1 MQEFWRLAGRMLR
14 YRRMVA
20 VAGVAAVISATG
32 LGIGLLGLA
41 PVLANI
47 LGDTPRLLPDLAR
60 EADGALRRI
69 GLGLPASWIDS
80 LPNGRFDAVLWIVVT
95 LAGLTVVGAG
105 ANFVHAY
112 LTQTLAARVVAG
124 VRRDAYRRVLHMP
137 MSAVVG
143 ASPEKGVNDIVSR
156 LIADTLR
163 LNGGFQALVDKGPA
177 QVAKGAIAFSAAVII
192 DAKSLSAIPVALL
205 LGVMIRKLGKRVRR
219 ASRGAMAAQSRLLAV
234 ASESLHGLRVVKA
247 HTTERYELGKF
258 GRHNRAFLKET
269 LRARTARAIA
279 SPAIEA
285 AGIFVLGAWA
295 LFFAERI
302 IDGSM
307 DRTDFLAALAAL
319 GVSAASLKPLS
330 GIVQEVQGSA
340 PAAKRLVEL
349 IDAPPETSSREDRVT
364 RSRRLARHQKEITFE
379 NVHLTYPGADHP
391 ALNGVSL
398 CIPHG
403 QTVAFVGGNGSGKTT
418 LVSLVPRLFDAE
430 IGRACV
436 DGVDVRTVQ
445 IRSLRRQIGLV
456 TQDVV
461 LFEGTI
467 ASNIAYGAEG
477 VTRAKIEQAARLARA
492 HEFIQAKPGGYDAL
506 VGERG
511 VTLSGGQRQ
520 RIALARA
527 FLRDPAI
534 LILDEATSM
543 IDAESEAQIGAAIE
557 EFSRGRTTLIVAHRL
572 STILNADRIVVM
584 DAGRIVDTGAHA
596 DLMQRCEP
604 YRALIARQIIPP
616 AA

>member
-14 YRRMVA
+14 YRWMVA
-20 VAGVAAVISATG
+20 VAAIAAVVSAGG
-32 LGIGLLGLA
+32 LGVGLLGLA
-41 PVLANI
+41 PILANI
-47 LGDTPRLLPDLAR
+47 LGEEPRLLPDLAR
-60 EADGALRRI
+60 DADRALNKLNLRVP
-69 GLGLPASWIDS
+69 PAWIDA
-80 LPNGRFDAVLWIVVT
+80 LPTGRFDAVLWIVLALALMT
-95 LAGLTVVGAG
+95 LVGAA
-105 ANFVHAY
+105 ANFIHAY
-112 LTQTLAARVVAG
+112 MTQTLAARVVANI
-124 VRRDAYRRVLHMP
+124 RRDAYRRVLHMP
-137 MSAVVG
+137 MHAVTG
-143 ASPEKGVNDIVSR
+143 AAPEKGVNDIVSR

-163 LNGGFQALVDKGPA
+163 LNGGFQALMDKGPA
-177 QVAKGAIAFSAAVII
+177 QVAKGAIAFAAAVAI
-192 DAKSLSAIPVALL
+192 DFRSLSAIPVALL

-234 ASESLHGLRVVKA
+234 TSESLHALRVVKA

-258 GRHNRAFLKET
+258 GQHNRAFLRET

-285 AGIFVLGAWA
+285 AGIFVLGAWS
-295 LFFAERI
+295 LYFAQRI
-302 IDGSM
+302 IEGSM
-307 DRTDFLAALAAL
+307 DPAKFFAALGAL

-340 PAAKRLVEL
+340 PAANRLAEL
-349 IDAPPETSSREDRVT
+349 IDAKPETASREDRAS
-364 RSRRLARHQKEITFE
+364 RARRLARHTADIAFE
-379 NVHLTYPGADHP
+379 NVRLTYPGADHP
-391 ALNGVSL
+391 ALDGVSL
-398 CIPHG
+398 RIPHG

-418 LVSLVPRLFDAE
+418 LVSLVPRLFDPDE
-430 IGRACV
+430 GCV
-436 DGVDVRTVQ
+436 RIDGADLRSAQ

-467 ASNIAYGAEG
+467 ASNIAYGAQG
-477 VTRAKIEQAARLARA
+477 VTREKIERAARLARA
-492 HEFIQAKPGGYDAL
+492 HDFIVAKPGGYDAP

-543 IDAESEAQIGAAIE
+543 IDAESEAQIGSAIE

-584 DAGRIVDTGAHA
+584 DAGRVLDSGAHA
-596 DLMQRCEP
+596 ELMQRCEP
-604 YRALIARQIIPP
+604 YRTLIARQIIPP

>member
-1 MQEFWRLAGRMLR
+1 MQEFWRLAGRMMR
-14 YRRMVA
+14 YRRLIVLA
-20 VAGVAAVISATG
+20 AVAAVISAGG
-32 LGIGLLGLA
+32 LGVGLLGLA

-47 LGDTPRLLPDLAR
+47 LGDEPRLLPDLAR
-60 EADGALRRI
+60 DANGALGAV
-69 GLGLPASWIDS
+69 GLSIPTAWIDGLPD
-80 LPNGRFDAVLWIVVT
+80 GRFDAVLWIVLA
-95 LAGLTVVGAG
+95 LAGLTLIGAG

-112 LTQTLAARVVAG
+112 ITQTLAARVVAG
-124 VRRDAYRRVLHMP
+124 IRRDAYRRVLHMP

-143 ASPEKGVNDIVSR
+143 ASPEKGVNDIISR
-156 LIADTLR
+156 LIADSLR
-163 LNGGFQALVDKGPA
+163 LNGGLQALVDKGPA
-177 QVAKGAIAFSAAVII
+177 QVAKGAIAFTAAVMI
-192 DAKSLSAIPVALL
+192 DFKSLSAIPVAVL

-258 GRHNRAFLKET
+258 GRHNRAFLRET

-285 AGIFVLGAWA
+285 AGIFVLGAWS
-295 LFFAERI
+295 LFFADRI
-302 IDGSM
+302 IDGAM

-330 GIVQEVQGSA
+330 GIVQEVQGSS

-349 IDAPPETSSREDRVT
+349 IDAQPESSSREDRAT
-364 RSRRLARHQKEITFE
+364 RARRLARHATDISFE
-379 NVHLTYPGADHP
+379 NARLTYPGADHP

-398 CIPHG
+398 RIPHG

-418 LVSLVPRLFDAE
+418 LVSLVPRLFDPE
-430 IGRACV
+430 EGRVCI

-467 ASNIAYGAEG
+467 ASNIAYGAVGATQE
-477 VTRAKIEQAARLARA
+477 KIERASRLARA
-492 HEFIQAKPGGYDAL
+492 HEFIIAKPGGYDAA

-584 DAGRIVDTGAHA
+584 DAGRVIDAGSHP
-596 DLMQRCEP
+596 DLMQRCEA
-604 YRALIARQIIPP
+604 YRTLISRQIIPP

>member
-14 YRRMVA
+14 YRWMVA
-20 VAGVAAVISATG
+20 LAAVAAVISAAG
-32 LGIGLLGLA
+32 LGVGLLGLA
-41 PVLANI
+41 PILANI
-47 LGDTPRLLPDLAR
+47 LGDEPRLLPDLAR
-60 EADGALRRI
+60 DVNQALAKLNLNI
-69 GLGLPASWIDS
+69 PESWIAS
-80 LPNGRFDAVLWIVVT
+80 LPSGRFDAVLWIVLILAALT
-95 LAGLTVVGAG
+95 LVGAF
-105 ANFVHAY
+105 ANFLHAY

-124 VRRDAYRRVLHMP
+124 IRRDAYRRVLHMP
-137 MSAVVG
+137 MSSVVG
-143 ASPEKGVNDIVSR
+143 ATPEQGVNDIVSR
-156 LIADTLR
+156 LIADSLR
-163 LNGGFQALVDKGPA
+163 LNSGFQALMDKGPA
-177 QVAKGAIAFSAAVII
+177 QVAKGAIAFTAAVII
-192 DAKSLSAIPVALL
+192 DAKSLTAIPVALL

-219 ASRGAMAAQSRLLAV
+219 ASRGAMAAQSRLLSV

-247 HTTERYELGKF
+247 HTTERYELGRF
-258 GRHNRAFLKET
+258 GKYNRAFLKET

-285 AGIFVLGAWA
+285 AGIFVLGAWS
-295 LFFAERI
+295 LYFADRI
-302 IDGSM
+302 IDGAM
-307 DRTDFLAALAAL
+307 DKTDFLAALAAL

-330 GIVQEVQGSA
+330 GIVQEVQGSS
-340 PAAKRLVEL
+340 PAAKRLAEL
-349 IDAPPETSSREDRVT
+349 IDAKPESSSREDRAS
-364 RSRRLARHQKEITFE
+364 RSRRLPRHTKDISFE
-379 NVHLTYPGADHP
+379 NARLTYPGADHP

-398 CIPHG
+398 HIPHG
-403 QTVAFVGGNGSGKTT
+403 QIVAFVGGNGSGKTT

-430 IGRACV
+430 DGRVCI
-436 DGVDVRTVQ
+436 DGIDVRTVQ
-445 IRSLRRQIGLV
+445 IRSLRRQIGYV

-467 ASNIAYGAEG
+467 ASNIAYGAQG
-477 VTRAKIEQAARLARA
+477 ATRAKIEHAARLARA
-492 HEFIQAKPGGYDAL
+492 HDFIMSKPGGYDAP

-527 FLRDPAI
+527 FLRDPSI

-543 IDAESEAQIGAAIE
+543 IDAESEAQIGSAIE

-584 DAGRIVDTGAHA
+584 DAGRILDCGAHA

-604 YRALIARQIIPP
+604 YRTLIARQIIPP

>member
-14 YRRMVA
+14 YRKMVA
-20 VAGVAAVISATG
+20 IAAVAAVVSAGG
-32 LGIGLLGLA
+32 LGVGLLGLA

-47 LGDTPRLLPDLAR
+47 LGDEPRLLPDLAR
-60 EADGALRRI
+60 AVDGGLRKI
-69 GLGLPASWIDS
+69 GLGIPQSWINA
-80 LPNGRFDAVLWIVVT
+80 LPDGRFDAVLWIVVA
-95 LAGLTVVGAG
+95 LAALTVVGAA
-105 ANFVHAY
+105 ANFTHAY
-112 LTQTLAARVVAG
+112 ITQTLAARVVAG

-156 LIADTLR
+156 LIADSLR
-163 LNGGFQALVDKGPA
+163 LNGGFQALMDKGPA
-177 QVAKGAIAFSAAVII
+177 QVAKGAIAFTAAVVI
-192 DAKSLSAIPVALL
+192 DFKSLSAIPVALL

-219 ASRGAMAAQSRLLAV
+219 ASRGAMAAQARLLAIS
-234 ASESLHGLRVVKA
+234 SESLHGLRVVKA
-247 HTTERYELGKF
+247 HTTERYELGRF
-258 GRHNRAFLKET
+258 GRHNRAFLHET

-285 AGIFVLGAWA
+285 AGIFVLGAWS
-295 LFFAERI
+295 LFFAQRI
-302 IDGSM
+302 IEGGM
-307 DRTDFLAALAAL
+307 DPAMFLAALGAL
-319 GVSAASLKPLS
+319 AVSAASLKPLS

-349 IDAPPETSSREDRVT
+349 IDAIPETSSREDRAT
-364 RSRRLARHQKEITFE
+364 RSKRLARHAKDIAFE
-379 NVHLTYPGADHP
+379 RVRLTYPGADHP
-391 ALNGVSL
+391 AVDGVSL
-398 CIPHG
+398 TIPHG

-430 IGRACV
+430 GGRVCI

-445 IRSLRRQIGLV
+445 IRSLRRQISLV

-477 VTRAKIEQAARLARA
+477 ATREKIERAARLARA
-492 HEFIQAKPGGYDAL
+492 HDFIQSKPGAYDAP

-543 IDAESEAQIGAAIE
+543 IDAESEAQIGSAIE

-584 DAGRIVDTGAHA
+584 DAGRIVDSGAHA

-604 YRALIARQIIPP
+604 YRTLIARQIIPP